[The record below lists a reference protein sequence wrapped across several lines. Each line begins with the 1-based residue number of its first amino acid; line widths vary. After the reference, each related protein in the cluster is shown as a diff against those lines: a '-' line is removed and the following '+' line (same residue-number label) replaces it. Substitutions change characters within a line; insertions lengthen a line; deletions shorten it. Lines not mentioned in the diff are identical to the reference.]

1 MNDLLT
7 LRQAATLT
15 AELAATNGTPALT
28 LSGVKAAAT
37 NGGFH
42 TFKIGDGK
50 TSPRYVTRVDFVAW
64 LNDDAAHRRG
74 AKRKEKENGER

>member
-50 TSPRYVTRVDFVAW
+50 TSPRYVTRVDFVEW
-64 LNDDAAHRRG
+64 LEDASAHRRG
-74 AKRKEKENGER
+74 AKRKVKKENKR